1 MTSIKLWKIGFLK
14 ITYNLLIMKIIKSV
28 FEKSSSKISEC
39 PKGNLPEFALV
50 GRSNVGKSSLIN
62 TLLNKKS
69 IAKTSSKP
77 GKTILI
83 NHFKIN
89 DKFYLVDLPGY
100 GYART
105 SKQIIKEIKLIHKSY
120 FKTRKQLLFTLLLI
134 DSRHK
139 LQNIDLEFMK
149 YLNSMMCPFVIIF
162 TKSDK
167 IKSEILNEKIKLYK
181 DSLVSHWEV
190 LPETFVTSA
199 IDNKGVDEILEFV
212 NQSIKKYTI

>member
-1 MTSIKLWKIGFLK
+1 
-14 ITYNLLIMKIIKSV
+14 MKIIKSV

-139 LQNIDLEFMK
+139 LQKIDLEFMK

-167 IKSEILNEKIKLYK
+167 IKSDILHEKIKLYK

-199 IDNKGVDEILEFV
+199 IDNKGVDEILEFL

>member
-1 MTSIKLWKIGFLK
+1 MK
-14 ITYNLLIMKIIKSV
+14 ITKSV

-105 SKQIIKEIKLIHKSY
+105 SKQIIKEITLIHKSY

-139 LQNIDLEFMK
+139 LQKIDLEFMK

-167 IKSEILNEKIKLYK
+167 IKSDILHEKIKLYK

-199 IDNKGVDEILEFV
+199 MDNKGVDEILEFI

>member
-1 MTSIKLWKIGFLK
+1 
-14 ITYNLLIMKIIKSV
+14 MKIIKSV

-139 LQNIDLEFMK
+139 LQKIDLEFMK
-149 YLNSMMCPFVIIF
+149 YLNSMTCPFVIIF

-167 IKSEILNEKIKLYK
+167 IKSDTLHEKIKLYK

-199 IDNKGVDEILEFV
+199 MDNKGVDEILEFLY
-212 NQSIKKYTI
+212 QSIKKYTI

>member
-1 MTSIKLWKIGFLK
+1 
-14 ITYNLLIMKIIKSV
+14 MKIIKSV

-167 IKSEILNEKIKLYK
+167 IKSDILHEKIKLYK

-199 IDNKGVDEILEFV
+199 MDNKGVDEILEFLY
-212 NQSIKKYTI
+212 QSIKKYTI

>member
-1 MTSIKLWKIGFLK
+1 
-14 ITYNLLIMKIIKSV
+14 MKIIKSV

-77 GKTILI
+77 GKTLLI

-100 GYART
+100 GYANT
-105 SKQIIKEIKLIHKSY
+105 SKQIIKEIKLIHESY
-120 FKTRKQLLFTLLLI
+120 FKTRKQLLFTFLLI
-134 DSRHK
+134 DIRHE
-139 LQNIDLEFMK
+139 LQKIDLEFMK
-149 YLNSMMCPFVIIF
+149 YLNSMMCPFVIVF

-167 IKSEILNEKIKLYK
+167 IKSDLVSEKIKLYK
-181 DSLVSHWEV
+181 NSLQSYWED
-190 LPETFVTSA
+190 LPDTFVTSA
-199 IDNKGVDEILEFV
+199 WNSEGVDEILGFM

>member
-1 MTSIKLWKIGFLK
+1 
-14 ITYNLLIMKIIKSV
+14 MKIIKSV

-139 LQNIDLEFMK
+139 LQKIDLEFMK

-167 IKSEILNEKIKLYK
+167 IKSDILHEKIKLYK

-199 IDNKGVDEILEFV
+199 MDNKGVDEILEFLY
-212 NQSIKKYTI
+212 QSIKKYAI

>member
-139 LQNIDLEFMK
+139 LQKIDLEFMK
-149 YLNSMMCPFVIIF
+149 YLNSMMCPFVIVF

-199 IDNKGVDEILEFV
+199 IDNKGVDEILEFL

>member
-139 LQNIDLEFMK
+139 LQKIDLEFMK

-199 IDNKGVDEILEFV
+199 IDNKGVDEILEFL

>member
-1 MTSIKLWKIGFLK
+1 
-14 ITYNLLIMKIIKSV
+14 MKIIKSV

-139 LQNIDLEFMK
+139 LQKIDLEFMK
-149 YLNSMMCPFVIIF
+149 YLNSMMCPFVIVF

-167 IKSEILNEKIKLYK
+167 IKS
-181 DSLVSHWEV
+181 DLVDKKVKHYQDNLLDYWEV
-190 LPETFVTSA
+190 LPQTFITSSWKK
-199 IDNKGVDEILEFV
+199 KGIDEILQFV
-212 NQSIKKYTI
+212 NQSITKFTF

>member
-39 PKGNLPEFALV
+39 PKGSLPEFALV

-139 LQNIDLEFMK
+139 LQKIDLEFMK
-149 YLNSMMCPFVIIF
+149 YLNSMMCPFVIVF

-167 IKSEILNEKIKLYK
+167 IKSDILNDKIKLYK
-181 DSLVSHWEV
+181 DSLISYWEV
-190 LPETFVTSA
+190 LPEIFVTSA
-199 IDNKGVDEILEFV
+199 SDNKGVDEILEFI

>member
-1 MTSIKLWKIGFLK
+1 MK
-14 ITYNLLIMKIIKSV
+14 ITKSV

-149 YLNSMMCPFVIIF
+149 YLNSMMCPFVIVF

-167 IKSEILNEKIKLYK
+167 IKSDLVSEKIKLYK
-181 DSLVSHWEV
+181 DSLLSYWED

-199 IDNKGVDEILEFV
+199 WNNKGVDEILDFV
-212 NQSIKKYTI
+212 NQSIIKYTI

>member
-1 MTSIKLWKIGFLK
+1 
-14 ITYNLLIMKIIKSV
+14 MKIIKSV

-167 IKSEILNEKIKLYK
+167 IKSDILHEKIKLYK

-199 IDNKGVDEILEFV
+199 MDNKGVDEILEFI
-212 NQSIKKYTI
+212 NQSVKKYTI

>member
-1 MTSIKLWKIGFLK
+1 
-14 ITYNLLIMKIIKSV
+14 
-28 FEKSSSKISEC
+28 
-39 PKGNLPEFALV
+39 LV

-89 DKFYLVDLPGY
+89 DKFYLVDLPAY

-105 SKQIIKEIKLIHKSY
+105 SKKIIKEIKLIHKSY

-167 IKSEILNEKIKLYK
+167 IKSDILHEKIKLYK

-199 IDNKGVDEILEFV
+199 IDNKGVDEILEFI

>member
-139 LQNIDLEFMK
+139 LQKIDLEFMK
-149 YLNSMMCPFVIIF
+149 YLNNMMCPFVIVF

-167 IKSEILNEKIKLYK
+167 IKSDILNDKIKLYK
-181 DSLVSHWEV
+181 DSLISYWEV
-190 LPETFVTSA
+190 LPEIFVTSA
-199 IDNKGVDEILEFV
+199 SDNKGVDEILEFI

>member
-1 MTSIKLWKIGFLK
+1 
-14 ITYNLLIMKIIKSV
+14 MKIIKST
-28 FEKSSSKISEC
+28 FEKSSSTISEC

-77 GKTILI
+77 GKTLLI

-89 DKFYLVDLPGY
+89 DKFYIVDLPGY
-100 GYART
+100 GYANT
-105 SKQIIKEIKLIHKSY
+105 SKQIIKEIKLIHESY
-120 FKTRKQLLFTLLLI
+120 FRTRKQLLFTFLLI
-134 DSRHK
+134 DIRHD
-139 LQNIDLEFMK
+139 LQKIDLEFMK
-149 YLNSMMCPFVIIF
+149 YLNSMMCPFVIVF

-167 IKSEILNEKIKLYK
+167 IKLDLVSEKIKLYK
-181 DSLVSHWEV
+181 DSLLSYWED
-190 LPETFVTSA
+190 LPDTFVTSA
-199 IDNKGVDEILEFV
+199 WNIKGVDEILEFV

>member
-1 MTSIKLWKIGFLK
+1 
-14 ITYNLLIMKIIKSV
+14 MKIIKSV

-139 LQNIDLEFMK
+139 LQKIDLEFMK

>member
-139 LQNIDLEFMK
+139 LQKIDLEFMK
-149 YLNSMMCPFVIIF
+149 YLNSMMCPFVIVF

-181 DSLVSHWEV
+181 DSLISYWEV
-190 LPETFVTSA
+190 LPEIFVTSA
-199 IDNKGVDEILEFV
+199 SDNKGVDEILEFV

>member
-100 GYART
+100 GYSRT

-139 LQNIDLEFMK
+139 LQKIDLEFMK
-149 YLNSMMCPFVIIF
+149 YLNSMMCPFVIVF

-167 IKSEILNEKIKLYK
+167 IKSDLISEKIELYK
-181 DSLVSHWEV
+181 DSLLSYWED
-190 LPETFVTSA
+190 LPNTFVTSA
-199 IDNKGVDEILEFV
+199 WKSNGVDEILEFM